1 MLGVSTCN
9 AAAVARLP
17 ALLLL
22 ALLLAGGADAA
33 LSKGPKVSP
42 GRHICHSID
51 STLPLTAVACHSLWI
66 YTVILLSSQ
75 SFFPCRNDSVA
86 LGPKVQSKPA
96 ALSEVD
102 TEVTSPTQRAAAIQ
116 NFGAALPSP
125 FSAAALSTTSS
136 RGDAADGAAGGS

>member
-51 STLPLTAVACHSLWI
+51 STLPLTAVDCRCLSFLMDLHSNLA
-66 YTVILLSSQ
+66 VIAVIFSL
-75 SFFPCRNDSVA
+75 
-86 LGPKVQSKPA
+86 PK
-96 ALSEVD
+96 
-102 TEVTSPTQRAAAIQ
+102 
-116 NFGAALPSP
+116 
-125 FSAAALSTTSS
+125 
-136 RGDAADGAAGGS
+136 